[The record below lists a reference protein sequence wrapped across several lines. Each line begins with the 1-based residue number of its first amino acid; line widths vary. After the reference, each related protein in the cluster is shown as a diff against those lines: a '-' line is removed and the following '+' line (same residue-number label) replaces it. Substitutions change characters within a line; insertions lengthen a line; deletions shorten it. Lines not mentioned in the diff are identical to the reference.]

1 MGAYIHICKQT
12 HRLSHPH
19 TQTLKHS
26 VCVYTHMYMHHM
38 YYIYSVYECICM
50 YVCMHDACVHVCMCA
65 CVHVC
70 MCACVHVCMC
80 ACMCVCMCVYVC
92 VCGWVCARACVRSC
106 VRAHSPAQMNDD
118 DVNSSAKLW
127 HRQLYLLPPPKGR
140 HAHGLGHEPP
150 LDLAALSLPERTSS
164 RQSAK
169 MRMCMRVNPPLA
181 RALGAERMR
190 LS

>member
-1 MGAYIHICKQT
+1 
-12 HRLSHPH
+12 
-19 TQTLKHS
+19 
-26 VCVYTHMYMHHM
+26 
-38 YYIYSVYECICM
+38 
-50 YVCMHDACVHVCMCA
+50 
-65 CVHVC
+65 
-70 MCACVHVCMC
+70 
-80 ACMCVCMCVYVC
+80 
-92 VCGWVCARACVRSC
+92 
-106 VRAHSPAQMNDD
+106 MNDD